1 MIPDLAPTD
10 SSPYMPLDCGPMRR
24 RVLLIVNRDKPEA
37 LAAASEVRAL
47 IQEHAALLGE
57 VGADE
62 PRPGTGNATG
72 TSLHSDLI
80 PDLIPDLIVVL
91 GGDGTLLHQ
100 AREHVGT
107 GVPMLGVNLGKIGF
121 MAEFDMATLR
131 ARAGELLTS
140 ATLPIRELGL
150 LRVQIL
156 DENLAPRFDGRALN
170 DAVITAGPPY
180 RLITISLTID
190 GEQGPVMN
198 GDGLVIATPTGSTAY
213 NLSAGGPILEPGTDA
228 MAVTPI
234 CAQSLSFRPI
244 VVPGSTRVEAR
255 LLAVNSNG
263 SGDGTTLVLDG
274 QLYTPLAKGERV
286 VITSLGQ
293 SVRFVR
299 NTALGYW
306 GRLMGKM
313 NWAATPRSQRG

>member
-1 MIPDLAPTD
+1 
-10 SSPYMPLDCGPMRR
+10 MPR
-24 RVLLIVNRDKPEA
+24 RVLLIVNRNKPEA
-37 LAAASEVRAL
+37 LAAAGEVRAL
-47 IQEHAALLGE
+47 IQKHASLLGE
-57 VGADE
+57 IGADD
-62 PRPGTGNATG
+62 PNPSSFAQQAPDAIP
-72 TSLHSDLI
+72 HLI
-80 PDLIPDLIVVL
+80 IVL

-100 AREHVGT
+100 AREFVGT

-131 ARAGELLTS
+131 ARAAELLTS
-140 ATLPIRELGL
+140 TTLPMRELGL
-150 LRVQIL
+150 LRIQIL
-156 DENLAPRFDGRALN
+156 SDTGEPRFDGRALN

-213 NLSAGGPILEPGTDA
+213 NLSAGGPILEPGTNA

-255 LLAVNSNG
+255 LLAINANG

-274 QLYTPLAKGERV
+274 QVYTPLAKGERV

>member
-1 MIPDLAPTD
+1 
-10 SSPYMPLDCGPMRR
+10 MPR
-24 RVLLIVNRDKPEA
+24 RVLLIVNRNKPEA
-37 LAAASEVRAL
+37 LAAAGEVRAL
-47 IQEHAALLGE
+47 IQRHAELLGE
-57 VGADE
+57 IGADD
-62 PRPGTGNATG
+62 PNPSFFAQQAPD
-72 TSLHSDLI
+72 SIPHLI
-80 PDLIPDLIVVL
+80 IVL

-100 AREHVGT
+100 AREFVGT
-107 GVPMLGVNLGKIGF
+107 GVPMLGINLGKIGF
-121 MAEFDMATLR
+121 MAEFDMVTLR
-131 ARAGELLTS
+131 ARAAELLTS
-140 ATLPIRELGL
+140 TTLPLRELGL

-156 DENLAPRFDGRALN
+156 SDTGEPRFDGRALN

-213 NLSAGGPILEPGTDA
+213 NLSAGGPILEPGTNA

-255 LLAVNSNG
+255 LLAINTNG

-274 QLYTPLAKGERV
+274 QVYTPLAKGERV